1 MISYTIRSE
10 RDLERAVRECGILP
24 FFKNSLA
31 GFSVEE
37 HCAPELWFS
46 GEEGP
51 WEWKGPVIRG
61 TGCAYGKFFE
71 HKAAYISSGIFPDFA
86 NWRRDGYDFDARFD
100 DELAQIKDKRL
111 YDLIAANAP
120 VLTGRLKELGNYK
133 KGGNKGFDTIIN
145 RLQAQCYVIIGDFV
159 YLQDRKGKT
168 YGWGVAQYTTP
179 ERLFGRN
186 FTGAVY
192 RSSPEESYAR
202 ILAHMQKL
210 LPGESREA
218 IERFLR

>member
-1 MISYTIRSE
+1 MDE
-10 RDLERAVRECGILP
+10 RQ
-24 FFKNSLA
+24 K
-31 GFSVEE
+31 
-37 HCAPELWFS
+37 
-46 GEEGP
+46 
-51 WEWKGPVIRG
+51 K
-61 TGCAYGKFFE
+61 
-71 HKAAYISSGIFPDFA
+71 
-86 NWRRDGYDFDARFD
+86 
-100 DELAQIKDKRL
+100 
-111 YDLIAANAP
+111 
-120 VLTGRLKELGNYK
+120 VLG
-133 KGGNKGFDTIIN
+133 

-186 FTGAVY
+186 FTDAVY
-192 RSSPEESYAR
+192 RSSPEESCAR